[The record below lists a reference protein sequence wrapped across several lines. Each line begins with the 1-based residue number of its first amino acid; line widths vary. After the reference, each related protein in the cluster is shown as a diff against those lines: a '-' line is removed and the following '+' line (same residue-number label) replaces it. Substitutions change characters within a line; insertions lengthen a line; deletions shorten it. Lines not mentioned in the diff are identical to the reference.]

1 MCFRFLACALALV
14 PVAAQAAPGDGRPQF
29 TWQGEVDG
37 TALLYV
43 HRKRVIV
50 ENQDGGPV
58 ERQRYH
64 IREALPASRQNV
76 RLHVSEGRGYVH
88 VVEQPRIDNDFT
100 LAIAIEDRQ
109 QGSSFYSIAVDWD
122 SSVFDQPDNNRR
134 SRVKWS
140 GRVEGHTIISCAN
153 ARCNS
158 QAEAGT
164 HVMHERFKFTRPLP
178 QREVQVTLV
187 NSDGRGEVRLVEQP
201 SETNGYTA
209 RVEISDPQGGADDY
223 AFTLS
228 WDRRAGPD
236 LAILPVQ
243 IGFLWSG
250 RVQGTVRV
258 TLRGGASFSE
268 AVSGAPVAGE
278 QARFERPLPSKSN
291 LKPSAK
297 KREGQGTVDIV
308 EYPSARNGY
317 ALVFEVRNTAPTAD
331 MYEVEVAW

>member
-1 MCFRFLACALALV
+1 MYFRFLACALALV
-14 PVAAQAAPGDGRPQF
+14 PAAAQAAPGDGKPQF

-50 ENQDGGPV
+50 ETKDGGPV
-58 ERQRYH
+58 EQQRYH
-64 IREALPASRQNV
+64 IREALPPNRQNV

-100 LAIAIEDRQ
+100 LAIAIEDVQ
-109 QGSSFYSIAVDWD
+109 QGSSFYSFAVDWD
-122 SSVFDQPDNNRR
+122 SSAFDRPDD
-134 SRVKWS
+134 SRQSKVKWS
-140 GRVEGHTIISCAN
+140 GRVEGRAIVSCAN
-153 ARCNS
+153 TRCNT

-178 QREVQVTLV
+178 QHNVQVTLV
-187 NSDGRGEVRLVEQP
+187 SYDGRGEVHLVEQP
-201 SETNGYTA
+201 SETNGYAA
-209 RVEISDPQGGADDY
+209 RVEIRDPQGGADDY
-223 AFTLS
+223 AFTLG
-228 WDRRAGPD
+228 WDRIAGPD
-236 LAILPVQ
+236 LATLPVQ
-243 IGFLWSG
+243 AGFLWSG

-268 AVSGAPVAGE
+268 AVSGPQVAGE
-278 QARFERPLPSKSN
+278 QARFDRPLPSRSN

-297 KREGQGTVDIV
+297 KRAGQGTVEIV
-308 EYPSARNGY
+308 EYPSAHNGY
-317 ALVFEVRNTAPTAD
+317 TLVFEVRNTAPTAD